1 VDREAPCK
9 AHDYILEIHLRV
21 QQSNLEQKNEVTMLQ
36 MISCRRQCT
45 TQMDGSNRAEGK
57 VQKEKCMWNRKQI
70 KCVEQAFFKPNL
82 NPCMPHNRAES
93 AAKTP
98 CRAVF
103 DATS

>member
-57 VQKEKCMWNRKQI
+57 
-70 KCVEQAFFKPNL
+70 
-82 NPCMPHNRAES
+82 
-93 AAKTP
+93 
-98 CRAVF
+98 
-103 DATS
+103 